1 MDVNKLNG
9 RKKLSITFSTDI
21 SGYTLQSHDCA
32 SAGFFGDAS
41 LSETIKNYC
50 GTVVEQTHLFSI
62 DDVHDNTTL
71 IRARQSETKLSC
83 SKSDGL

>member
-1 MDVNKLNG
+1 MDVNKLKG

-32 SAGFFGDAS
+32 SASLFGDAS
-41 LSETIKNYC
+41 LSETIENYC
-50 GTVVEQTHLFSI
+50 RTVVEQTHLFSI

-71 IRARQSETKLSC
+71 IRVK
-83 SKSDGL
+83 